1 MNLQGIGSLLQST
14 QMKISIDVGRSADA
28 RTGDAHGSPHQRFV
42 HFLVDDHALDVA
54 CLATATTAVINATV
68 KLHFFD
74 KLILMPL
81 FVRCK
86 SRHIT
91 FQKAYKKMNLL
102 RQYLIVTC
110 S

>member
-1 MNLQGIGSLLQST
+1 MSAVVPMRVPAMRTEAPISGSF
-14 QMKISIDVGRSADA
+14 ISLSM
-28 RTGDAHGSPHQRFV
+28 TTPLMSP
-42 HFLVDDHALDVA
+42 AW
-54 CLATATTAVINATV
+54 ATATTAVINATV

-86 SRHIT
+86 SRHIA